1 MANRPRDRWTLSA
14 TLLGLVAVAAAT
26 MIAAFADLESP
37 WGFVAWVGVAVA
49 VLMIGTVLL
58 VPSSTRR

>member
-14 TLLGLVAVAAAT
+14 ALLGLVAVGAAT
-26 MIAAFADLESP
+26 MIAALADIESP

>member
-1 MANRPRDRWTLSA
+1 MANRPRDRWTLA
-14 TLLGLVAVAAAT
+14 AALLGLVAVAAAT
-26 MIAAFADLESP
+26 TIAALANLESP

-49 VLMIGTVLL
+49 ILMIGTVLL